1 MVAVQIIHT
10 NETEEDAQLKGYKE
24 WLTFHYSNTPV
35 SDGAP
40 FVLWCGDCGLHSHF
54 VTDLYMG
61 GRTLWWESWKNKQH
75 MLKDWEKTCCRDF
88 PSTVRFLLQHFR
100 ITPAHQVARCGCI
113 GPSTFL
119 LSAAS
124 HTARSGH
131 EVRLCPAL
139 SLSRHL
145 RHTLPRT
152 FCNTLPSSP
161 PEEKS
166 PIHQTA
172 VTAHQSSYR
181 TSSKGCWSYL
191 NVLSH
196 VHSIIII
203 ALEIWSLLKRLAF
216 SHHCSWR
223 LMSHT

>member
-1 MVAVQIIHT
+1 MLNWKATKSGLPFTTPTLLWV
-10 NETEEDAQLKGYKE
+10 TEPHLYFGVVTVGFT
-24 WLTFHYSNTPV
+24 LTLSPIFIWE
-35 SDGAP
+35 GE
-40 FVLWCGDCGLHSHF
+40 LCGGNP
-54 VTDLYMG
+54 G
-61 GRTLWWESWKNKQH
+61 KNKQH

-88 PSTVRFLLQHFR
+88 PSTTRFLLQHIR
-100 ITPAHQVARCGCI
+100 ITPAHQVTRCGCI

-145 RHTLPRT
+145 HHTLPRT

-172 VTAHQSSYR
+172 VATHQSSFR
-181 TSSKGCWSYL
+181 TSSKGRWSYL

-196 VHSIIII
+196 VYSIIIV
-203 ALEIWSLLKRLAF
+203 ALKIWSLLKRLAF

-223 LMSHT
+223 LMSHTKG